1 MSPGTGCEHPLFMP
15 KTAGIAVRCEDSSEA
30 LGSFAQDVRLGL
42 GHSGQKYIPCKYF
55 YDAVGSALFEA
66 IALLPEYGLTRADQR
81 ILTRHADEIAAALSP
96 PLIVAE
102 LGSGSAKKTR
112 LLLEALA
119 RRRPTTYHPIEISPA
134 ALAVAERELGHLDG
148 VSVRGFEAEYLDGLG
163 HVAERRK
170 SEERLL
176 VLFLGS
182 SIGNFN
188 RDEDCEF
195 LARIH
200 GLLAPGDAL
209 LLGTDLVKPVA
220 RMIQAYDD
228 PAGVTAAFN
237 LNLLARINR
246 ELEADFNLD
255 LFEHQAL
262 YDETAHRIEMHL
274 RAKTAHQV
282 RIRKAEF
289 EVAFRAGETIW
300 TESSHKYT
308 LADIVRIAGETGFEA
323 ARHWLDDDWP
333 FAETL
338 LVAK

>member
-1 MSPGTGCEHPLFMP
+1 MP
-15 KTAGIAVRCEDSSEA
+15 KTAGIALQYEEKA
-30 LGSFAQDVRLGL
+30 ETLGPFAQDVRLGL
-42 GHSGQKYIPCKYF
+42 DHSGQKYIPCKYF

-66 IALLPEYGLTRADQR
+66 ITLLPEYGLTRADQR
-81 ILTRHADEIAAALSP
+81 ILTRYADEIAAAVPP

-112 LLLEALA
+112 ALLEALA
-119 RRRPTTYHPIEISPA
+119 RRQPTTYHPIEISPA

-163 HVAERRK
+163 RAAARRGAD
-170 SEERLL
+170 ERLL

-195 LARIH
+195 LARIRE
-200 GLLAPGDAL
+200 LLQPGDAL

-220 RMIQAYDD
+220 QMILAYND
-228 PAGVTAAFN
+228 PAGVSAAFN

-246 ELEADFNLD
+246 ELEADFDLH

-262 YDETAHRIEMHL
+262 YDETAHRMEMHL
-274 RAKTAHQV
+274 RATVEQQITIKRAGGLQV
-282 RIRKAEF
+282 C
-289 EVAFRAGETIW
+289 FRAGETIW
-300 TESSHKYT
+300 TESSHKYN
-308 LADIVRIAGETGFEA
+308 LADVVRMAGQTSFEP
-323 ARHWLDDDWP
+323 ARHWVDEEWP
-333 FAETL
+333 FAESL
-338 LVAK
+338 LVAR